1 MPDLCCTCAWKH
13 NGCILDRSTTVTHC
27 REYDMND
34 ILKEEHH
41 SPDHYRKGG
50 HECID
55 ICRAVLGDEAF
66 VSGCR
71 MIMLQYLWRLG
82 EKDESVKEA
91 RKIETYAR
99 WMKETLEGKPLS
111 K

>member
-1 MPDLCCTCAWKH
+1 MRELCCTCSQNG
-13 NGCILDRSTTVTHC
+13 NGCILDLPAPVTSC
-27 REYDMND
+27 KEYAVRD
-34 ILKEEHH
+34 EEAP

-55 ICRAVLGDEAF
+55 ICRSVLGDEAF

-82 EKDESVKEA
+82 DKDESVKEA
-91 RKIETYAR
+91 RKIEVYAR
-99 WMKETLEGKPLS
+99 WMRETLEGKGLS

>member
-1 MPDLCCTCAWKH
+1 MAM
-13 NGCILDRSTTVTHC
+13 S
-27 REYDMND
+27 
-34 ILKEEHH
+34 EEHH

-82 EKDESVKEA
+82 EKDGSVKEA

-99 WMKETLEGKPLS
+99 WMKETLEGKALT

>member
-1 MPDLCCTCAWKH
+1 MQDSPIEPQDAITICNQYRGPA
-13 NGCILDRSTTVTHC
+13 V
-27 REYDMND
+27 
-34 ILKEEHH
+34 KETESA

-99 WMKETLEGKPLS
+99 WMKETLEGKGLS